1 MKIASVTADQALR
14 EMAFA
19 RARKQTP
26 SDLLVDCASEKERDA
41 VTREGYELLR
51 RGLVQR
57 VIVDTRASTW
67 QVAII
72 FREQRCA

>member
-1 MKIASVTADQALR
+1 MMTADQALR

-19 RARKQTP
+19 KAQAQTP
-26 SDLLVDCASEKERDA
+26 SDILVDCASEKERDA
-41 VTREGYELLR
+41 VSQEGYELLR
-51 RGLVQR
+51 RGLVKR

-72 FREQRCA
+72 FREQRYP